1 MLVTDHKPLVSLF
14 GPKKA
19 IPPLAAARLQ
29 RWAITLSAYSYEIEY
44 KPTKLHANA
53 DSLSRLPLP
62 STEKSEDLVNVFNVA
77 QVEAL
82 PVTSLQVAAATKK
95 DPQLSQVF
103 RYTQSGWPVEV
114 SEVLLPYWNRR
125 SEMTIEQDCLLWG
138 IRVVIPEKW
147 KKAVLSELHRDH
159 PGIVRMK
166 EVARS
171 YAWWEGIDKDIETVV
186 KSCEPCQAVRNAP
199 PMASLHPWLW
209 PTKPW
214 QRLHT
219 DFAGPFQ
226 GRMYLLVCDAHSK
239 WPEIIEMKNTTANKT
254 IEELRKLFASYGLP
268 EQIVTD
274 NGPQFIAEEFAA
286 FTKGNEIKH
295 IKSAP
300 YHPSTNG
307 AVERLVQTF
316 KKSMKAS
323 QYDGRSHFQRL
334 ASFLLSY
341 RSTPHSTT
349 HETPGDLFL
358 RRKLRT
364 RLDLLRPD
372 VNNTVQ
378 NKQAMQIKN
387 HDRHCRG
394 RQYFVGQKVSVR
406 NFRTGPPWSI
416 GVIVER
422 LGPLTYLPQECFGED
437 MLNI

>member
-1 MLVTDHKPLVSLF
+1 M
-14 GPKKA
+14 
-19 IPPLAAARLQ
+19 
-29 RWAITLSAYSYEIEY
+29 
-44 KPTKLHANA
+44 
-53 DSLSRLPLP
+53 
-62 STEKSEDLVNVFNVA
+62 
-77 QVEAL
+77 
-82 PVTSLQVAAATKK
+82 
-95 DPQLSQVF
+95 
-103 RYTQSGWPVEV
+103 
-114 SEVLLPYWNRR
+114 
-125 SEMTIEQDCLLWG
+125 
-138 IRVVIPEKW
+138 
-147 KKAVLSELHRDH
+147 LSELHRDH

-186 KSCEPCQAVRNAP
+186 KSCKPCQAVRNAP
-199 PMASLHPWLW
+199 PMAPLHPWLW

-214 QRLHT
+214 QRLHA

-226 GRMYLLVCDAHSK
+226 GRMYLLVCDTHFK
-239 WPEIIEMKNTTANKT
+239 WPKIIEMKNTTANKT
-254 IEELRKLFASYGLP
+254 IEELCKLFASYGLP

-286 FTKGNEIKH
+286 FTKGNGIKH

-323 QYDGRSHFQRL
+323 QYDGRSHSQRL

-349 HETPGDLFL
+349 HEMPGDLFL
-358 RRKLRT
+358 KRKLRT
-364 RLDLLRPD
+364 HLDLLRPD

-406 NFRTGPPWSI
+406 NFRAGPPWSV

-422 LGPLTYLPQECFGED
+422 LGPLTYLVQVTSGVFWRRHVEHLRPIDDHTNIQDQGDSAITPQPDCSAPSDFVPIPGMDPTESPRVNDPAMQQPPPSERRYPRRI
-437 MLNI
+437 NRRPPARYT